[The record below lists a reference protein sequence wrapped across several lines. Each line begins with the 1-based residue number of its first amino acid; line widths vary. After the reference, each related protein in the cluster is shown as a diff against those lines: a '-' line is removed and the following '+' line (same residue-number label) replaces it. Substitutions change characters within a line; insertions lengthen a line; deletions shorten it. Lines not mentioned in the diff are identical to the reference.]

1 MHRISRC
8 SKYDTG
14 PCANNL
20 NPWLFQNVFVILYD
34 SAQRI
39 CKIDGKP
46 S

>member
-1 MHRISRC
+1 MHRVSRC

-14 PCANNL
+14 LCANNL
-20 NPWLFQNVFVILYD
+20 DPRLFQNVFVILYG
-34 SAQRI
+34 SAQWI